1 MPIFYFPTCCLLSFY
16 LCKFLSAGSFYRLPV
31 YFAYYRLH
39 STVYWATCLPN
50 NDLPDNR
57 NSFVPVVDVTWCDA
71 MIITICLTKLVFSFI
86 WKQMRN
92 PSHFTDNADTYL
104 SMSIAQ
110 IIGLQSTL
118 PTYWHW
124 KWKEYLIIIGVDSF
138 NFCVQNVWE
147 LEFCISLPRKKVV
160 YTRKISCCDKTLVG

>member
-1 MPIFYFPTCCLLSFY
+1 
-16 LCKFLSAGSFYRLPV
+16 
-31 YFAYYRLH
+31 
-39 STVYWATCLPN
+39 
-50 NDLPDNR
+50 
-57 NSFVPVVDVTWCDA
+57 
-71 MIITICLTKLVFSFI
+71 
-86 WKQMRN
+86 MRN

-110 IIGLQSTL
+110 IIGLQSTF
-118 PTYWHW
+118 
-124 KWKEYLIIIGVDSF
+124 IIGVDSF